1 MIEWFTW
8 VQLAVA
14 VAAGLLCL
22 VLGFAGRVPNDLTTG
37 ALALIELLLV
47 VQLVVAIAA
56 PAFGNEPTGSLLEF
70 YIYLVGALLLPPA
83 AVFWAPARAQPLEHG
98 RARRRGPRGRRHGLP
113 HAADLDRAAG
123 LAANERIERHD

>member
-8 VQLAVA
+8 LQLAVA

-22 VLGFAGRVPNDLTTG
+22 VLGFAGRVPNDLTIG
-37 ALALIELLLV
+37 ALALVELLLV

-83 AVFWAPARAQPLEHG
+83 AVFWALLERNRWSTVVLG
-98 RARRRGPRGRRHGLP
+98 V
-113 HAADLDRAAG
+113 AA
-123 LAANERIERHD
+123 LAVAVMVYRMLQIWTVQQA